1 MKTPQRKARFA
12 MDKAVMAADPD
23 IRRESG
29 VIVGEAEAFEED
41 GLA

>member
-1 MKTPQRKARFA
+1 MKTPHKRARFA
-12 MDKAVMAADPD
+12 KEMAAMAADPD